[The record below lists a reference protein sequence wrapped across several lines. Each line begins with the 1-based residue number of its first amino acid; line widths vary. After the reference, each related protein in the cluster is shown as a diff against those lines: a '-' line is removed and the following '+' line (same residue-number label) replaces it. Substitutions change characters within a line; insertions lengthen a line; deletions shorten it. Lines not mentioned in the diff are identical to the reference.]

1 MIQSQFFD
9 FKKLDNT
16 GPAMPP
22 LRKLHLTILLTQF
35 QLVVHEVA
43 SHLITFILLQA
54 IKHHFEPE
62 WSF

>member
-1 MIQSQFFD
+1 
-9 FKKLDNT
+9 
-16 GPAMPP
+16 MPP

-35 QLVVHEVA
+35 QLFVQEVA

-54 IKHHFEPE
+54 IKHRFEPE